1 MTGGLVGVRYG
12 GPNGPADE
20 IQWWTQDSPGV
31 PGTAERGDGWGTD
44 LSVADTDGDGYA
56 DVAIG
61 AAGEDIGT
69 VADAGAVWVLRGA
82 SGGLTATGA
91 KSWDQDSADVPGV
104 PEKGDKWGGQV
115 RLTDPNKDGRFGLLA
130 SAPGEN
136 AGDGFVWV
144 LSAGAGGI
152 TASGSWTYG
161 AETLGAP
168 HVGAA
173 FGAAIDE

>member
-1 MTGGLVGVRYG
+1 M
-12 GPNGPADE
+12 
-20 IQWWTQDSPGV
+20 
-31 PGTAERGDGWGTD
+31 
-44 LSVADTDGDGYA
+44 
-56 DVAIG
+56 
-61 AAGEDIGT
+61 
-69 VADAGAVWVLRGA
+69 WVLRGA

-152 TASGSWTYG
+152 TATGSWTYG

-168 HVGAA
+168 YLGAA